1 METTLIREQKGGAV
15 EVEFAK
21 MSDEELRRMVWVFPE
36 AQRIYLERFLKTNMA
51 DPTIP
56 TSG

>member
-1 METTLIREQKGGAV
+1 
-15 EVEFAK
+15 

-36 AQRIYLERFLKTNMA
+36 AYKIYLERFLKANMA

-56 TSG
+56 KSG